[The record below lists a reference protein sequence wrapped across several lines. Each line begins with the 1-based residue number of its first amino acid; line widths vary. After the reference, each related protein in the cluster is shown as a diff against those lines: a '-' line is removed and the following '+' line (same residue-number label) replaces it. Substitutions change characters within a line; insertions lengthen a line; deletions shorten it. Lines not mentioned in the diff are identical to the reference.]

1 MKAFFTLLAL
11 ETRVLARG
19 GFPVVILV
27 VLAAS
32 ALSVHALRA
41 VDAAADAASPAGLA
55 GPERLEAG
63 PWTFTVIR
71 AAARPA
77 LHERMVT
84 TLLVYEVLIL
94 GFLFVAVG
102 LFQQF
107 EEGSLRA
114 YRLSPGG
121 QARWMGAKLLVWTV
135 AGVAYGLAFLAAS
148 FELPAWR
155 ALPGVVALSAL
166 GSLLMT
172 TLGLLLASF
181 SRNLSQWFPPAVG
194 LLALNMAPAA
204 LAESWPEARWFAPGG
219 AALAGFEALLG
230 QGDAKP
236 LGAAF
241 AWLGAALALALPLSW
256 LALRARV
263 FKEGGR

>member
-1 MKAFFTLLAL
+1 MKAFATLLAL
-11 ETRVLARG
+11 ELRVLARG
-19 GFPVVILV
+19 GFPVVMAV

-41 VDAAADAASPAGLA
+41 VDDAASVDAA
-55 GPERLEAG
+55 SGPELLEAG
-63 PWTFTVIR
+63 PWSITVLR
-71 AAARPA
+71 PEASSRPA

-121 QARWMGAKLLVWTV
+121 QARWTGAKLLVWSA

-148 FELPAWR
+148 FEPPAWS

-172 TLGLLLASF
+172 TLGLLLAAF
-181 SRNLSQWFPPAVG
+181 SRNLSQWFPPAAG

-204 LAESWPEARWFAPGG
+204 LAESWPEARWLAPGG

-230 QGDAKP
+230 QGDPAL
-236 LGAAF
+236 LGASF

-256 LALRARV
+256 LALRARA
-263 FKEGGR
+263 FKEAGR